1 MTILTT
7 TDLENTALD
16 CLFISKVANVDY
28 TSTTATNRDGDVID
42 TVIGRLARLGY
53 EVPIDYVAVPSIV
66 FGATSYTK
74 TIERLGI
81 IYAPVT
87 SALPF
92 TTTNWATDAAKFFVI
107 QDTAVT
113 TALVTDVADLVTLTG
128 RPANSTTMG
137 SFTSLYVPDNEVL
150 TLTLEGIGNNIDAVV
165 DDNFVLVQ
173 TITTTAINQQDIT
186 LDPGTYRSYR
196 IEIIRARPASLS
208 TGRLIAL
215 IDNITTAS
223 HYQGVIGT
231 ESSAPVTTSTSK
243 VLVNFSATMQSTDRV
258 TSIIDITGIAANQPT
273 MFDVN
278 TTYTTAA
285 QTANKMN
292 NSKIMMNDILA
303 ATQLNLLW
311 ENGVNFTAGTSIRV
325 YGRRV

>member
-7 TDLENTALD
+7 TDLSNTALD

-53 EVPIDYVAVPSIV
+53 EVPIAYAGSIS
-66 FGATSYTK
+66 FLATDYTK
-74 TIERLGI
+74 TIERSGI
-81 IYAPVT
+81 VYAPVT

-92 TTTNWATDAAKFFVI
+92 TTSVWGTDAAKFFVI

-128 RPANSTTMG
+128 VAANSTNLG
-137 SFTSLYVPDNEVL
+137 FFTSLLVPDSL
-150 TLTLEGIGNNIDAVV
+150 DIKATLEGIGGNINDVIN
-165 DDNFVLVQ
+165 DNFVLIQ
-173 TITTTAINQQDIT
+173 TITTTAIPQQDIT
-186 LDPGTYRSYR
+186 LDSGTYRSYR
-196 IEIIRARPASLS
+196 IEIIRAQPASLS
-208 TGRLIAL
+208 TGRLNAT
-215 IDNITTAS
+215 IDNIITAS

-231 ESSAPVTTSTSK
+231 ESSAPATTSTSR
-243 VLVNFSATMQSTDRV
+243 VLVNFLATMQSTDRV
-258 TSIIDITGIAANQPT
+258 TSIIDITGISANQPT

-278 TTYTTAA
+278 TTYTTAG
-285 QTANKMN
+285 QTANKMT

-303 ATQLNLLW
+303 ATQLNLYW
-311 ENGVNFTAGTSIRV
+311 ENGVNFAAGTSIRV